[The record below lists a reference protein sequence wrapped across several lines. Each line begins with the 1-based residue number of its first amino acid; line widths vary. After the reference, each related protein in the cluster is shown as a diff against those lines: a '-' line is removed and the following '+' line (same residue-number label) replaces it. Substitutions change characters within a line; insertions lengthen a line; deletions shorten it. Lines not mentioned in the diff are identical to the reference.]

1 MYFAQKNYIKE
12 IYKSIGRFYVYAAEW
27 GGKMEENI
35 QSGLVFTND
44 NCIGCNKCI
53 ASCPVITANKA
64 VDTENG
70 QRIYVDGTK
79 CVGCGAC
86 FDSCEHNA
94 REFRD
99 DTEKFFDDLAKGERI
114 SVLWAPAF
122 AANYP
127 GEYRRIL
134 GGLKRL
140 GVNRI
145 ISVSF
150 GADITTWGYI
160 KYITEHNFLGGISQP
175 CPAIVNYIEHYIPE
189 LIPSLVPVHSPMMCA
204 AIYAKK
210 YLKLSDKLAFISPC
224 IAKKS
229 EISDPNTYGYISY
242 NVTFD
247 HLVKYAKKKN
257 IMADPAPNEIEYGL
271 GSIYP
276 MPGGLKENVYWFCGE
291 DIFIRQIEGEKH
303 AYHFLEQYK
312 ERVLGNKP
320 LPFMVDALNCA
331 QGCIYGT
338 GVEEEKTRNDDTL
351 YELQKIK
358 EQSKDKNPKSAWSKG
373 ATPEKRLKNLNR
385 QFAKLDINDFI
396 RHYTDKSAGNQV
408 KVPDNRQLAEIF
420 ESMNKT
426 TDVKTK
432 INCSACGY
440 NTCRDMAT
448 AIFNG
453 CNNKTSCIHY
463 VKDLAEEEK
472 MQLEN
477 MTAEMEEH
485 NAKIIQKSESIGA
498 MVTDANEQF
507 KSLNVSI
514 NEMSAGNTNNASETS
529 NISSAMEDVVN
540 FCESMKSSFDK
551 INELL
556 IQLGENNEN
565 ITSIA
570 AQTNLLSLNASIE
583 AARAGEAGKGFAVV
597 ASEIKGLSESSRN
610 TALDSEH
617 NKDEIVSA
625 MDKLNEEA
633 NNLMNI
639 VDDVNRRISMLA
651 SSSEEI
657 AASAITVGDIA
668 SDLKEKFE
676 TIALL

>member
-1 MYFAQKNYIKE
+1 
-12 IYKSIGRFYVYAAEW
+12 
-27 GGKMEENI
+27 MEGNV
-35 QSGLVFTND
+35 QTGLIFTND

-53 ASCPVITANKA
+53 SSCPVITANNA

-79 CVGCGAC
+79 CVACGAC
-86 FDSCEHNA
+86 FDSCEHGA

-99 DTEKFFDDLAKGERI
+99 DTERFFEDLQKGQGI

-127 GEYRRIL
+127 NEYKRIL

-140 GVNRI
+140 GVRRI

-160 KYITEHNFLGGISQP
+160 KYITEHNFMGGISQP

-210 YLKLSDKLAFISPC
+210 YMHLTDKLAFISPC

-257 IMADPAPNEIEYGL
+257 IMADPAPDEIEYGL

-291 DIFIRQIEGEKH
+291 DMFIRQIEGEKH

-312 ERVLGNKP
+312 ERVLNHKP

-351 YELQKIK
+351 YELQRIK
-358 EQSKDKNPKSAWSKG
+358 EVSKSRNSKSAWARG
-373 ATPEKRLKNLNR
+373 APPEKRLKNLNK
-385 QFAKLDINDFI
+385 QFANLDINDFI
-396 RHYTDKSAGNQV
+396 RHYTDKSVGNQV
-408 KVPDNRQLAEIF
+408 KIPDSRHFAEIF

-426 TDVKTK
+426 TDVMTK

-463 VKDLAEEEK
+463 IKDLAEDEK
-472 MQLEN
+472 IQLEKVSF
-477 MTAEMEEH
+477 EMEEQ
-485 NAKIIQKSESIGA
+485 NRKILEKTESISS
-498 MVTDANEQF
+498 MVADANKQF
-507 KSLNVSI
+507 ASLNVSI
-514 NEMSAGNTNNASETS
+514 NEMSIGNNNNAEETG
-529 NISSAMEDVVN
+529 NISSAMEDVVI
-540 FCESMKSSFDK
+540 FCENMKASFNK
-551 INELL
+551 INDLL
-556 IQLGENNEN
+556 VQLGENNEN
-565 ITSIA
+565 ITSVA

-610 TALDSEH
+610 TAMDSER
-617 NKDEIVSA
+617 NKEEIVAA
-625 MDKLNEEA
+625 MNKLNDEA
-633 NNLMNI
+633 VNLMNI
-639 VDDVNRRISMLA
+639 VDDVNKRISTLA

-657 AASAITVGDIA
+657 AASAVMVGDIA
-668 SDLKEKFE
+668 SDLKEKF
-676 TIALL
+676 TVITAL